1 VAINLHKS
9 LGSIVTDKQLWSRD
23 FFEINKKSV
32 ILSMPQELLNRIH
45 SSASVLSGD
54 WADFRSE
61 VTGMYLLSGQGNK
74 EWDSQHLIREYN
86 NNIDD
91 RYKGWTG
98 SSPVTTGLFIEPY
111 NDGLSYQGTGA
122 FRNYP

>member
-1 VAINLHKS
+1 
-9 LGSIVTDKQLWSRD
+9 
-23 FFEINKKSV
+23 
-32 ILSMPQELLNRIH
+32 MPQALLSEIH
-45 SSASVLSGD
+45 SSASVSSGD

-86 NNIDD
+86 NNIND

-111 NDGLSYQGTGA
+111 NDGLSYQGTGD